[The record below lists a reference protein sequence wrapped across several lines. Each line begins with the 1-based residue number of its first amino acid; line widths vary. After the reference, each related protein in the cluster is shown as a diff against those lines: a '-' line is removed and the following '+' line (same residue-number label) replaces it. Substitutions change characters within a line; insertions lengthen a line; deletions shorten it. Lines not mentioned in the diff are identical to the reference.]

1 MKKTCSICKN
11 QLDMGVTRIVRTKG
25 KDWVCRNCLSKAN
38 ISVMVAQGKTAEE
51 IATQIYNSPNNTV
64 VLSSNKPSIQKIKEK
79 NEVKSNNDILYAL
92 KGANGQLYVYE
103 NKIEIS
109 RKGVSGLF
117 WQGIKGSKTIPI
129 SQIKS
134 IEIKPARLT
143 MGYIQFGIGGGSE
156 SRGTLKDAHSDENT
170 VTFSTTK
177 DNIIAQN
184 IKSYIETHIVR
195 QNKVL
200 NTINSP
206 TSNAD
211 EIKKYKELFDEGIIT
226 LEEFEAKKKQLL
238 GL

>member
-1 MKKTCSICKN
+1 MQNKQAASFMDATGVIQYNMTNDYMFRYILQKN
-11 QLDMGVTRIVRTKG
+11 TK
-25 KDWVCRNCLSKAN
+25 V
-38 ISVMVAQGKTAEE
+38 
-51 IATQIYNSPNNTV
+51 
-64 VLSSNKPSIQKIKEK
+64 
-79 NEVKSNNDILYAL
+79 L
-92 KGANGQLYVYE
+92 KGLICSLLHLQP
-103 NKIEIS
+103 K
-109 RKGVSGLF
+109 
-117 WQGIKGSKTIPI
+117 
-129 SQIKS
+129 QIKS